1 MGRFIPLSSYE
12 EGFRHYFDMAGDQT
26 PERAFTLEEYVTLVE
41 QAPPKFHAL
50 LKGPA
55 GDYSKSLPEAGF
67 FTEREDIS
75 AVQHLRYMPAIY
87 HVSEFFELECVLS
100 GTITCFIN
108 NHRFELSEGDVLIL
122 APNTNHAACV
132 YKDDGIMVNVLVRRS
147 TFKENFMGLLPNNDI
162 LRGFFEKALYQT
174 NATPYLLFRTGD
186 TAMLETHLLPLMNEY
201 RRTSRYRNTVLSAML
216 SLFFV
221 ALMRGHEK
229 DVIIPTIDAPAM
241 NETTIFI
248 LEYMQH
254 HIDSITLNHLAEFFN
269 YSERQ
274 MQRIIYTATGMSFG
288 ENIKKIRMQRAAE
301 LLKNTELKVAE
312 IADYLGYYDTS
323 SFRHAFRN
331 YYGKTPQLFRLDR

>member
-1 MGRFIPLSSYE
+1 MGNFIPLSSYE
-12 EGFRHYFDMAGDQT
+12 EEFRRYFNIVGDQT
-26 PERAFTLEEYVTLVE
+26 KDRALTLEEYVTLVE
-41 QAPPKFHAL
+41 QAPPEYHTL
-50 LKGPA
+50 IQGPA
-55 GDYSKSLPEAGF
+55 GNYSQSLSEEGF

-108 NHRFELSEGDVLIL
+108 EQRFELSEGDVLVL
-122 APNTNHAACV
+122 APNTDHAACV
-132 YKDDGIMVNVLVRRS
+132 YQEDGIMINVLVRRS

-186 TAMLETHLLPLMNEY
+186 SAMLETHLLPLMQEY

-229 DVIIPTIDAPAM
+229 DVIIPTIHAPVM

-248 LEYMQH
+248 LEYLQRN
-254 HIDSITLNHLAEFFN
+254 IDSITLKHLAEFFN

-274 MQRIIYTATGMSFG
+274 MQRIIYAATGMSFG
-288 ENIKKIRMQRAAE
+288 ENVKKIRMQRAAE
-301 LLKNTELKVAE
+301 LLKSTELTVSE
-312 IADYLGYYDTS
+312 IADHLGYYDTS
-323 SFRHAFRN
+323 SFRHAFKS
-331 YYGKTPQLFRLDR
+331 YYGTTPKSFR

>member
-1 MGRFIPLSSYE
+1 MGNFIPLSSYE
-12 EGFRHYFDMAGDQT
+12 EEFRRYFNIVGDQT
-26 PERAFTLEEYVTLVE
+26 KDRALTLEEYVTLVE
-41 QAPPKFHAL
+41 QAPPEYHTL
-50 LKGPA
+50 IQGPA
-55 GDYSKSLPEAGF
+55 GNYSQSLSEEGF

-108 NHRFELSEGDVLIL
+108 EQRFELSEGDVLVL
-122 APNTNHAACV
+122 APNTDHAACV
-132 YKDDGIMVNVLVRRS
+132 YQEDGIMINVLVRRS

-186 TAMLETHLLPLMNEY
+186 SAMLETHLLPLMQEY

-229 DVIIPTIDAPAM
+229 DVIIPTIHAPVM

-248 LEYMQH
+248 LEYLQRN
-254 HIDSITLNHLAEFFN
+254 IDSITLKHLAEFFN

-274 MQRIIYTATGMSFG
+274 MQRIIFTATGMSFG
-288 ENIKKIRMQRAAE
+288 ENVKKIRMQRAAD
-301 LLKNTELKVAE
+301 LLKNTELTVSK

-323 SFRHAFRN
+323 SFRHAFKN
-331 YYGKTPQLFRLDR
+331 YYGTTPKSFR